1 MTGGTELPTEER
13 PAPAP
18 TTETTA
24 PGPSTGTSVAARPT
38 AAPALALPEPALDE
52 IRLEAVLHALADPVR
67 LRIVGELAAGHS
79 EMSCIA
85 FGLPVTK
92 STSTHHFRVL
102 REAGVIRQHRR
113 GTARMSALRRE
124 DLAALFPGLLDSVL
138 AAVRPPAGPPPA

>member
-24 PGPSTGTSVAARPT
+24 PVPTAGTAVAAQ
-38 AAPALALPEPALDE
+38 PAALPEPALDA

-85 FGLPVTK
+85 FSLPVTK

-113 GTARMSALRRE
+113 GTSRMSTLRRE
-124 DLAALFPGLLDSVL
+124 DLAALFPGLLESVL
-138 AAVRPPAGPPPA
+138 AAVGRQPVGAPPA

>member
-1 MTGGTELPTEER
+1 MTGGTERPSDDRTAPAPQAATAVA
-13 PAPAP
+13 PAPA
-18 TTETTA
+18 E
-24 PGPSTGTSVAARPT
+24 GP
-38 AAPALALPEPALDE
+38 APALPAPALPEPAPTE

-67 LRIVGELAAGHS
+67 LRIVRDLADGHS

-85 FGLPVTK
+85 FNLPVTK

-113 GTARMSALRRE
+113 GTARMSTLRRE

-138 AAVRPPAGPPPA
+138 AAVGRQPVGHPPA

>member
-1 MTGGTELPTEER
+1 M
-13 PAPAP
+13 
-18 TTETTA
+18 
-24 PGPSTGTSVAARPT
+24 
-38 AAPALALPEPALDE
+38 PEPALDE

-113 GTARMSALRRE
+113 GTSRMSALRRE

-138 AAVRPPAGPPPA
+138 AAVGRQPAGPPPA